1 MLYVT
6 GDTHG
11 ENVERFSFK
20 KTPALKDLAADDV
33 VVVCGDTALGW
44 PDSGNYTR
52 YTMEQLKCKPFPIVF
67 ILGNHDNYDWAE
79 TLPQVEAFGG
89 TMRRIVVDGVA
100 YENRYIVDSWTVADL
115 SGYHCLL
122 CAHAKSHD
130 IEHLYREDDYEGI
143 AMAKRRGEWF
153 RVAHKTWWPQETLDI
168 EAIEPFIQEHESE
181 HFDAI
186 LTHDCPGMFC
196 DFASPDGGGYP
207 RLKRTEQEKY
217 FDSWR
222 DRLDFDIWV
231 HGHMHYEFYAYRDY
245 EAWYKDNVEKKIFCV
260 YHLIMAVDKLI
271 GYDEWGE

>member
-20 KTPALKDLAADDV
+20 RVPGLRDLTADDII
-33 VVVCGDTALGW
+33 VVCGDTALMW
-44 PDSGNYTR
+44 PDHEKETVYTLK
-52 YTMEQLKCKPFPIVF
+52 QLEDKPFSIVF
-67 ILGNHDNYDWAE
+67 VLGNHDNYDWAE
-79 TLPQVEAFGG
+79 TLPRVDVLGG
-89 TMRRIVVDGVA
+89 TMRQIVVDDIA

-130 IEHLYREDDYEGI
+130 IQHLYREDDYEGI
-143 AMAKRRGEWF
+143 AMARKRGEWF
-153 RVAHKTWWPQETLDI
+153 RVAHKTWWPQEELDA
-168 EAIEPFIQEHESE
+168 EAIEPFIQEHEGE

-196 DFASPDGGGYP
+196 RMAGPDDGM
-207 RLKRTEQEKY
+207 RLKPSPQEEY

-222 DRLDFDIWV
+222 SRLDYDVWV
-231 HGHMHYEFYAYRDY
+231 HGHMHREFFAYRDY
-245 EAWYKDNVEKKIFCV
+245 EAWYREGVEKKMFCV
-260 YHLIMAVDKLI
+260 YHFITAIDKLI